1 MVRFYD
7 PANEEDLKRVL
18 RVLQSGGIEYFLKPE
33 SEKDLGR
40 YQIQVAEEDFAHAES
55 LVNRDRLS

>member
-7 PANEEDLKRVL
+7 PVNEEDLKRIEKI
-18 RVLQSGGIEYFLKPE
+18 LQSSGIEYFLVSVPE
-33 SEKDLGR
+33 KELGG

-55 LVNRDRLS
+55 LVNRSLQ